1 MGYGRRG
8 FMALAASTVAAPA
21 VIRNV
26 RAQEVT
32 LRLHHMLAP
41 MANAHA
47 NVLVPWTKQVEEASN
62 GAIRFRIFPSMQLGG
77 TPPQLYD
84 QAKDGV
90 VDLVWTLPGYSAGRF
105 PRLEV
110 FELPFIA
117 TRSGVVNSKVAQD
130 LAAGPAAEDVKDVHL
145 ICAWA
150 NDQGVFHVNREVHKL
165 EDLKGTKMRFPTRL
179 SGQALEALGAG
190 AIGMP
195 VPQVP
200 ESLTQGVIDGAILPW
215 EVVPPLKVDELV
227 QHHTEFPAGSP
238 TFYTSVHLLVMNKAS
253 YEGLSSD
260 VRAVL
265 DAHSGQPASVLA
277 GGAWDSAGAKAR
289 ATAEARGNEIFVLS
303 AEETARW
310 QQATQP
316 VVDAWVKAAPGNAD
330 LLKAA
335 QDLVKKY
342 SAA

>member
-1 MGYGRRG
+1 M
-8 FMALAASTVAAPA
+8 AAPA
-21 VIRNV
+21 VIRPA

-47 NVLVPWTKQVEEASN
+47 NFLVPWSQQVEKASN
-62 GAIRFRIFPSMQLGG
+62 GALKFRIFPSMQLGG
-77 TPPQLYD
+77 APPQLFD

-110 FELPFIA
+110 LELPFVA

-130 LAAGPAAEDVKDVHL
+130 LAAGDARQDLADVHL

-150 NDQGVFHVNREVHKL
+150 NDQGVFHVNREVHRL
-165 EDLKGTKMRFPTRL
+165 EDLSGTKMRFPTRL
-179 SGQALEALGAG
+179 SGEALKALGAG
-190 AIGMP
+190 AVGMP

-227 QHHTEFPAGSP
+227 HHHTEFPEGSP
-238 TFYTSVHLLVMNKAS
+238 TFYTSMHLLVMNKAS
-253 YEGLSSD
+253 YEGLPAEL
-260 VRAVL
+260 RAVL
-265 DAHSGQPASVLA
+265 DAHSGQPAAAMA
-277 GGAWDSAGAKAR
+277 GAAWDTAGAKAR
-289 ATAEARGNEIFVLS
+289 AGAEQRGNEVFVLP
-303 AEETARW
+303 ADEAARW

-316 VVDAWVKAAPGNAD
+316 VTDAWVKAAPDNAA
-330 LLKAA
+330 LLART
-335 QDLVKKY
+335 QELVKTY
-342 SAA
+342 SAG